1 MPELSK
7 ADAIRS
13 AFLESIR
20 TVILVDDDFPPY
32 GTLGTAS
39 RAAIVDPAAISDP
52 TTPPD
57 VSDETGSPET
67 GHEFAAEEPNPT
79 PPSGEAGG
87 EAGQQTADSSPTD
100 APVRRRADFER
111 AHALWDAC
119 RARGFACDIDD
130 GSGIGDQTPGHIEK
144 CDLVILDY
152 HLQSEDPLPA
162 LRLLHRL
169 ASSEHASLVVVYT
182 RDPNL
187 PMVQLRV
194 SAFLRGARRP
204 EDVLNGG
211 ELDKWYE
218 TEGWEAEDI
227 AEAVDE
233 QVLGEFLRNTG
244 PWRVHKG
251 LRAALTARGVDPK
264 IQNKFIEASLEQYL
278 ITAFKS
284 RTGDAGP
291 AAVEMSTPGRSPLWL
306 KAGNLFV
313 AFVQKSTDASDEGR
327 AVFQAL
333 EDALNDWSPHYL
345 PLVLA
350 YARGAVARGGYRLE
364 VESLRDPLLQVGWLY
379 HALSGAPN
387 EKSERIRGLWSR
399 LLSSLMRGVLDD
411 VAGFGERTLPGSSDA
426 NASLLDQAR
435 QLAPPVPPAVG
446 PIIHSLNEF
455 LACEELGDYVRP
467 GTIFVRSDRAL
478 DDNVAWICTTPDCD
492 LVPREPSV
500 AWLRGL
506 HPLRPV
512 VSVRAEIVNCSDQIL
527 REAEHGRHVF
537 LTIDGTRKAVWV
549 VDPTSREPKPE
560 QFLLGDMGR
569 IDEGRAFTA
578 YAVVQAASNEPIFQR
593 VQMRAIGQ
601 LRNVYASRLL
611 QQAGQH
617 LSRIGVDFVR
627 LPPAP

>member
-1 MPELSK
+1 MQTTKPG
-7 ADAIRS
+7 DPIRHWTKLARRSRISRIRPLKPAQPRPCYPFNKS
-13 AFLESIR
+13 A
-20 TVILVDDDFPPY
+20 
-32 GTLGTAS
+32 
-39 RAAIVDPAAISDP
+39 
-52 TTPPD
+52 
-57 VSDETGSPET
+57 
-67 GHEFAAEEPNPT
+67 
-79 PPSGEAGG
+79 
-87 EAGQQTADSSPTD
+87 TD
-100 APVRRRADFER
+100 AVGATGRRADFER

-130 GSGIGDQTPGHIEK
+130 GSGIDDQTPRHIEK

-169 ASSEHASLVVVYT
+169 AFSDHASLVVVYT

-204 EDVLNGG
+204 EDVLKDGG
-211 ELDKWYE
+211 LDAWYE
-218 TEGWEAEDI
+218 TERWEAADI

-233 QVLGEFLRNTG
+233 QVLGDFLRNKG
-244 PWRVHKG
+244 PWRVHEG
-251 LRAALTARGVDPK
+251 LRTALTERGVDPK
-264 IQNKFIEASLEQYL
+264 LQTKFIEASLEQYL
-278 ITAFKS
+278 ISVFKS
-284 RTGDAGP
+284 RTHIAESTV
-291 AAVEMSTPGRSPLWL
+291 VEMSHQGRAPLWL

-313 AFVQKSTDASDEGR
+313 AFVQKLTDAADEGR

-333 EDALNDWSPHYL
+333 EDALNDWGPHYL

-387 EKSERIRGLWSR
+387 EKSERIRGLWGR
-399 LLSSLMRGVLDD
+399 LLSNLMRGVLED
-411 VAGFGERTLPGSSDA
+411 VAGFGEMTFPGPPDA
-426 NASLLDQAR
+426 DAPLIDQAR
-435 QLAPPVPPAVG
+435 RLAPPVPPVVG

-455 LACEELGDYVRP
+455 LACEELGDYIRP
-467 GTIFVRSDRAL
+467 GTIFVKSERAS

-492 LVPREPSV
+492 LVPREPTV

-506 HPLRPV
+506 HPLRPIV
-512 VSVRAEIVNCSDQIL
+512 AVRAEIANCSDGL
-527 REAEHGRHVF
+527 LEEAEHGRHIF
-537 LTIDGTRKAVWV
+537 LTIDGKRKAVWV

-560 QFLLGDMGR
+560 QFLLGDMGL
-569 IDEGRAFTA
+569 IDGERAFTA
-578 YAVVQAASNEPIFQR
+578 YAVAQDSLMEPTFQKLR
-593 VQMRAIGQ
+593 MRAIGQ

-617 LSRIGVDFVR
+617 LSRIGVNFVK
-627 LPPAP
+627 LPTPDASSKRPEKGT